1 MSSSAPVTPR
11 APANGSAPPPSS
23 LLADTSKPA
32 VDNKVSTTGMNVAG
46 GFMIAGTV
54 FAWIFT
60 LIFHYGAARLS
71 YMKYQSIGWAILDFF
86 FAVFY
91 YPFYALVLAEPV
103 APTSM
108 FGGSK
113 AMKGLM
119 KMFR

>member
-1 MSSSAPVTPR
+1 MSSVAPVTPP
-11 APANGSAPPPSS
+11 APLAPPPSS
-23 LLADTSKPA
+23 LLADPPKPKT
-32 VDNKVSTTGMNVAG
+32 DSTGMNVVG
-46 GFMIAGTV
+46 GFLIVGTV

-71 YMKYQSIGWAILDFF
+71 YMKYQSIGWAILNFF

-91 YPFYALVLAEPV
+91 YPFYALVLAEPI

-113 AMKGLM
+113 ALKGLM